1 MFHSF
6 AVGWNQ
12 WSAFGSLSSD
22 TIHMEESHSV
32 PNILTTKHMTC
43 CFVYNYLN
51 SQYRTCCNISLYAW
65 ANMFGS
71 WADEE
76 IGGLQ
81 KRRL

>member
-1 MFHSF
+1 
-6 AVGWNQ
+6 
-12 WSAFGSLSSD
+12 
-22 TIHMEESHSV
+22 V

-71 WADEE
+71 WADDE